1 MRTRMALMA
10 FVLAFPFTVF
20 AAEESLE
27 QRMRRF
33 EQRLDEM
40 EAKHRT
46 ELKQRDDEIARLK
59 EQIEKK
65 AEPHDEHRDHDHP
78 RKAHADAAVTRQ
90 AKESAR
96 SILDRLE
103 PEIAVVADLLGT
115 FASSK
120 RGNEAYN
127 RVDVRETVLE
137 LRGKVH
143 PRADGV
149 AIFSFARDVENPVFP
164 GDEQPEGP
172 ESSARAEEAYLY
184 IHDTGVPGLTA
195 TVGRFQ
201 VMFGRQNQLHLHE
214 LPTADPSLVNQ
225 AFLAPESL
233 IDAGVSLT
241 YAVPNPW
248 GQEIKVTAELL
259 SGEGESSE
267 SPTLGGDL
275 TVDSPAFNLHAHW
288 NANVAEDWNLELGAS
303 WLRGHADSDN
313 ARDVNLLGLDVT
325 LLRHGHGRLGDTLLQ
340 GELMYGLV
348 DQPSGDTEHALGAYL
363 LAQQTFNRDWQAG
376 LRLDWTEDP
385 NDASREA
392 FAVSP
397 YLTWNWTDNLR
408 FRVQYQRRGGDVPEE
423 NILFLQATWTFGN
436 HAPHHDH

>member
-1 MRTRMALMA
+1 MRTRMAVMA
-10 FVLAFPFTVF
+10 LVLAFATGV
-20 AAEESLE
+20 ATGAEESIE
-27 QRMRRF
+27 QRMKRF

-40 EAKHRT
+40 EAKHKT
-46 ELKQRDDEIARLK
+46 ELKQRDDEIARLRA
-59 EQIEKK
+59 EVEKK
-65 AEPHDEHRDHDHP
+65 AEHHDDGHEGHVQA
-78 RKAHADAAVTRQ
+78 AHADATTRQ
-90 AKESAR
+90 SRESAR
-96 SILDRLE
+96 DILDRLD
-103 PEIAVVADLLGT
+103 PQIAVVADLLGT

-120 RGNEAYN
+120 RSNDAYN

-137 LRGKVH
+137 LRGHVH

-164 GDEQPEGP
+164 GDDRPEGP

-241 YAVPNPW
+241 YAIPNPW
-248 GQEIKVTAELL
+248 DHEIKLTAELI

-267 SPTLGGDL
+267 SPTLAGDL
-275 TVDSPAFNLHAHW
+275 SVDSPAFNLHAHW
-288 NANVAEDWNLELGAS
+288 NAPISADWTFELGAS
-303 WLRGHADSDN
+303 WLRGHADADN
-313 ARDVNLLGLDVT
+313 ARDVNLLGLDAT

-340 GELMYGLV
+340 AELMYGLV
-348 DQPSGDTEHALGAYL
+348 DQPTGDTEHALGAYL
-363 LAQQTFNRDWQAG
+363 LAQQTFNHNWHAG

-397 YLTWNWTDNLR
+397 YLTWNWNDNLR
-408 FRVQYQRRGGDVPEE
+408 LRVQYQRRGGDVPEE